1 MAMTHHAAGF
11 GLVAITYVQTSFLPD
26 GPCPLQ
32 FKEPA
37 HTGSA
42 FPSSGCEDCPK
53 PETLLKPELE
63 AGSESGWPD
72 GELF

>member
-1 MAMTHHAAGF
+1 M
-11 GLVAITYVQTSFLPD
+11 AITYVQTSFSPD

-32 FKEPA
+32 FKESA
-37 HTGSA
+37 HTGTA
-42 FPSSGCEDCPK
+42 FPSSNCEDCPK
-53 PETLLKPELE
+53 PETLLAPEFE